1 MMASRRKGDR
11 IPESVLE
18 SVVNEICADEES
30 GDEMMIPE
38 LDELNDSVFDSD
50 IPQSDNENTA
60 STCVVPNT
68 STSWTNDDI
77 VPVIAPFTGDSGI
90 KIDTTNI
97 NNNPFLWMKT
107 FLDDNLVQYITNETN
122 SYAHQYLTPREVIRK
137 VKTMHAILII

>member
-1 MMASRRKGDR
+1 MASRRKGDR

>member
-1 MMASRRKGDR
+1 MASRRKGDR

-137 VKTMHAILII
+137 VKTMQF

>member
-38 LDELNDSVFDSD
+38 LDELNDSVLDSD

-137 VKTMHAILII
+137 VKTMPAILII

>member
-60 STCVVPNT
+60 ST
-68 STSWTNDDI
+68 
-77 VPVIAPFTGDSGI
+77 
-90 KIDTTNI
+90 
-97 NNNPFLWMKT
+97 
-107 FLDDNLVQYITNETN
+107 
-122 SYAHQYLTPREVIRK
+122 
-137 VKTMHAILII
+137 

>member
-1 MMASRRKGDR
+1 MASRRKGDR

-137 VKTMHAILII
+137 VKTIKF

>member
-122 SYAHQYLTPREVIRK
+122 SYAHQYLTPREVTRK

>member
-50 IPQSDNENTA
+50 IPQSNNENTA

>member
-1 MMASRRKGDR
+1 MASRRKGDR

-60 STCVVPNT
+60 SMCVVPNT
-68 STSWTNDDI
+68 SSTSWTNDDI